1 MWCPSLL
8 SSTHSLRALEEAG
21 AGEADNGAQEDAG
34 EGDAPGADDGEE
46 HDGDAEEE
54 DNNLQALPGR
64 LPLRMR
70 GKAFMLTYNW
80 LFLGRAF
87 PDGTPRCASVD
98 DLWHAWVAWTEA
110 TAAAV
115 GIKWMTSTLE
125 RSLKADEA
133 GRVHL
138 HWMLNFKQAVD

>member
-64 LPLRMR
+64 LPLASATGVFRLKGAR
-70 GKAFMLTYNW
+70 HHIVPCPLAPPRLPASTP
-80 LFLGRAF
+80 F
-87 PDGTPRCASVD
+87 PTRRP
-98 DLWHAWVAWTEA
+98 
-110 TAAAV
+110 
-115 GIKWMTSTLE
+115 
-125 RSLKADEA
+125 DET
-133 GRVHL
+133 
-138 HWMLNFKQAVD
+138 